1 MKASLPFAFPA
12 AFAAFLVLPVAFEI
26 GAAILGA
33 AGFLAI
39 AWFDY
44 TRGPLRRV
52 ADTDRVVA
60 PLSRKE
66 RFGLAA

>member
-1 MKASLPFAFPA
+1 MKTSLPFAFPA
-12 AFAAFLVLPVAFEI
+12 AVAAFLFLPVTFEI
-26 GAAILGA
+26 GASILVA

-39 AWFDY
+39 AFHDY
-44 TRGPLRRV
+44 ARPLRRV
-52 ADTDRVVA
+52 AITDRVAV

>member
-1 MKASLPFAFPA
+1 MKTSLPFAFPA
-12 AFAAFLVLPVAFEI
+12 AFVAFLVLPVTFET
-26 GAAILGA
+26 GAAVLVA

-39 AWFDY
+39 AFFDY
-44 TRGPLRRV
+44 TRRPLRRV
-52 ADTDRVVA
+52 AVTDRVVV